1 MGLWVLGP
9 HPQPRCPANTLLSP
23 ELPLR
28 QDTQPPCVWDAES
41 WFPEGGAPGQGLQA
55 SCHVQLWC
63 LVGACACVRPPASP
77 MGQFCLH
84 RPEPT
89 CREAWPVPGEAWA
102 PARLAR
108 GGGLGTSSK
117 ALGLKPWRPRP
128 FKGAVGGGRV
138 EAVWFSCRER
148 NLAQEAIV
156 PTQWARLGLARAGT
170 PDWWDLPLTSAL
182 PLTLATTLTLIHR

>member
-1 MGLWVLGP
+1 
-9 HPQPRCPANTLLSP
+9 
-23 ELPLR
+23 
-28 QDTQPPCVWDAES
+28 
-41 WFPEGGAPGQGLQA
+41 
-55 SCHVQLWC
+55 
-63 LVGACACVRPPASP
+63 